1 MQHPIAS
8 GGLRPRPPA
17 SEIHLCV
24 QTPPS
29 ENPGSAPEL
38 PNLNYENDC

>member
-8 GGLRPRPPA
+8 GGHSPPA
-17 SEIHLCV
+17 LEIHLCV

-29 ENPGSAPEL
+29 ENPGSAPA
-38 PNLNYENDC
+38 PNTV